1 MKDFFQRAKTLHPIR
16 DLDNSKVG
24 PENEHLI
31 GGCPK
36 DGFLF
41 NWNPVS
47 IYELEN

>member
-31 GGCPK
+31 GSCSK
-36 DGFLF
+36 TASFL
-41 NWNPVS
+41 
-47 IYELEN
+47 IGIQ